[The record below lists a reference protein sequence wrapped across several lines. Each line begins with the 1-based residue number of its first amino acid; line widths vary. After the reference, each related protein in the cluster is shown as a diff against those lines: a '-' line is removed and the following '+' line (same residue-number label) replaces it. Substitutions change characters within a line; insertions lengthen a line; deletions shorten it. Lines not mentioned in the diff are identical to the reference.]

1 MKNLKREKI
10 IHCRGI
16 QNERNMQNFMQ
27 IYTLVLRK
35 ITAPTESP
43 EKLTVNSNMASND
56 NRVAETR
63 TYDVIA
69 SPYKYWKKKIKKSM
83 RICIIQKKNRTI
95 KINRSNGFIL
105 LMCSTNSAR
114 DSIEFHLSFIMSF
127 VRLSPARITNCTIAL
142 QLILWILMNV

>member
-69 SPYKYWKKKIKKSM
+69 SPYKY
-83 RICIIQKKNRTI
+83 
-95 KINRSNGFIL
+95 
-105 LMCSTNSAR
+105 
-114 DSIEFHLSFIMSF
+114 
-127 VRLSPARITNCTIAL
+127 
-142 QLILWILMNV
+142 